1 MRVAGFGPGC
11 AVEGN
16 LGLCDRVRALLAVRK
31 ILFLLLLL
39 AIVSRESDAGQRAV
53 NVGSYVAW
61 RSGTRTVVVALVHE
75 GDRHWL
81 AMRAGLLN
89 LRGGQLRTALCA

>member
-16 LGLCDRVRALLAVRK
+16 LGLRDRVRALLAVRK
-31 ILFLLLLL
+31 ILFLLLL
-39 AIVSRESDAGQRAV
+39 AIVSRESDAGQREV

-89 LRGGQLRTALCA
+89 LRGGKLRTALCA